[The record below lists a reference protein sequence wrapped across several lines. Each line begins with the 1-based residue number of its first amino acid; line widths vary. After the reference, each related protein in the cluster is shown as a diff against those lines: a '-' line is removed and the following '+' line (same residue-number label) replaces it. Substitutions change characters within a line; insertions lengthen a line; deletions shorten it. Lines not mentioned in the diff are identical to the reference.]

1 MAASICRQRPAIR
14 APAEFFGGLSP
25 VGTAWRRATP
35 ISSTAGAT
43 IPAVHVLESVD
54 EARIAEL
61 RQRGEFFWLDLVA
74 PPAADVRE
82 AGRIFGWH
90 ELAIED
96 TLHLDQRPKLD
107 EYGEHVLLVF
117 YGAQHVGSETLP
129 VEVHIYISGESIV
142 TVRPGSCAH
151 LDDAKKRLADH
162 SSDVEEY
169 VIYRVLDALTDSFFP
184 LVQRTD
190 DRIEEMEDEAL
201 SEPGADRLAEV
212 FELKRELADIRRIV
226 LPQRD
231 LLASGG
237 DLIQRLPGLSG
248 DAAHDYFRDVYDHLV
263 RISEQVDAQRDGLT
277 GVLEVWVSMRS
288 LRMDEL
294 TTRLTVVATIFL
306 PLTFLTGFFGQN
318 FGWLTDHITSAG
330 TFWGFGVGGML
341 LATLIAYLY
350 VRRNETREQLRG

>member
-1 MAASICRQRPAIR
+1 VQ
-14 APAEFFGGLSP
+14 
-25 VGTAWRRATP
+25 
-35 ISSTAGAT
+35 
-43 IPAVHVLESVD
+43 VLDSVD

-61 RQRGEFFWLDLVA
+61 RRAGEFFWLDLVA
-74 PPAADVRE
+74 PRPEEVKD

-96 TLHLDQRPKLD
+96 TLHFGQRPKLD
-107 EYGEHVLLVF
+107 EYGSYVLLVF
-117 YGAQHVGSETLP
+117 FGAHYVDHETLP
-129 VEVHIYISGESIV
+129 VEVHVYISGESIV
-142 TVRPGSCAH
+142 TVRPGSCTH
-151 LDDAKKRLADH
+151 LDDAKKRLETHNVDA
-162 SSDVEEY
+162 EEY
-169 VIYRVLDALTDSFFP
+169 IVYRVLDALTDSFFP
-184 LVQRTD
+184 MVERID

-248 DAAHDYFRDVYDHLV
+248 DMAHDYFRDVYDHLV
-263 RISEQVDAQRDGLT
+263 RISEQVDAERDGLT

-318 FGWLTDHITSAG
+318 FGWMVDHIRSPG
-330 TFWGFGVGGML
+330 MFWGLGVGGML
-341 LATLIAYLY
+341 AAVAIAYLY